1 MDLIGL
7 GAVLGDFFEDGSGP
21 SHDQLDQAI
30 VRARLTAGDPA
41 PGGKTPQGSPL
52 GKTKR
57 IRQVL
62 VYATDRDAAAGL
74 GLARHVVSLLRAD
87 GAFSPGTGRYAAESK
102 IGRLREAFAP
112 VGFTLAPSGELRPTV
127 IDNLAGT
134 ELTDAL
140 RAYVNRINLNPD
152 DAPLQ
157 VGAGKDLDEAAARHV
172 LQERTG
178 TYPAG
183 GHAGSF
189 PVTLANAFTTLG
201 FSVPGS
207 VQLNSDPHQAVRECL
222 FLLGTAVNRLRN
234 DAGAG
239 HGRPG
244 PPRKTQPLTPAE
256 ARLVARATALLAGA
270 LLDEL

>member
-7 GAVLGDFFEDGSGP
+7 GAVLGDFFKEGDGP
-21 SHDQLDQAI
+21 SHDQLDQAFT
-30 VRARLTAGDPA
+30 RAQLSDGDPA
-41 PGGKTPQGSPL
+41 PGGKTPQGQPL

-62 VYATDRDAAAGL
+62 VYATDHDAAAGIS
-74 GLARHVVSLLRAD
+74 LARHIVSLLRAH
-87 GAFSPGTGRYAAESK
+87 GAFSSGPEYAGEAK
-102 IGRLREAFAP
+102 VQRLREAFAP
-112 VGFTLAPSGELRPTV
+112 IGFTLDDSGALRPTV

-140 RAYVNRINLNPD
+140 RIYVNRINLNPD

-157 VGAGKDLDEAAARHV
+157 IGTGKELDEAAARHV

-178 TYPAG
+178 TYPTG

-189 PVTLANAFTTLG
+189 PVTLAGAFSTLG

-207 VQLNSDPHQAVRECL
+207 VPLNTDPHKAVQECL
-222 FLLGTAVNRLRN
+222 FLLGISVNRLRN
-234 DAGAG
+234 DAGTG
-239 HGRPG
+239 HGQPG
-244 PPRKTQPLTPAE
+244 PPRKTEPLAPAE